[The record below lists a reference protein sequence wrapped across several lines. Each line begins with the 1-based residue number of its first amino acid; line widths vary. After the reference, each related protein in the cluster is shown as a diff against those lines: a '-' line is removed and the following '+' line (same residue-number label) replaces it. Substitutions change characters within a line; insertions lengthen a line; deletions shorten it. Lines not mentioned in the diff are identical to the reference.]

1 MSRHRIHAQRT
12 GRATRIRGPRDMAGF
27 SLIEALVTIVIL
39 SFGVLALA
47 MLQVQT
53 LVDTRTS
60 AARNIAAEM
69 AYNLADEVR
78 SNFAAFD
85 KGDFQ
90 NLSATAPAQVTACYG
105 AGCTPQQMAITSYA
119 TWRNDLVSAL
129 GTGTEGYLC
138 IDGTPDDGTGA
149 ADNQCDNTPGAPYV
163 IKIWWKEHT
172 QRTADNQPNAA
183 TVALRFVTSFVPFPS
198 TAAAP

>member
-1 MSRHRIHAQRT
+1 MSRLPLHAHRS
-12 GRATRIRGPRDMAGF
+12 GRVPRIRVARNAAGF
-27 SLIEALVTIVIL
+27 SLIEALVTIVVL

-60 AARNIAAEM
+60 AGRNIAAEM

-78 SNFAAFD
+78 ANVAAFD
-85 KGDFQ
+85 AGAFKE
-90 NLSATAPAQVTACYG
+90 LPTAAPAQVAACYG
-105 AGCTPQQMAITSYA
+105 AGCTPLQMATTSYA
-119 TWRNDLVSAL
+119 TWRNDLQSAL
-129 GTGTEGYLC
+129 GPDSEGYLC

-149 ADNQCDNTPGAPYV
+149 ADNQCDNAPGAPYV

-172 QRTADNQPNAA
+172 QRTADNQPNAP
-183 TVALRFVTSFVPFPS
+183 TIALRFVTSFVPFPVV
-198 TAAAP
+198 AAAP